1 MRHQHRLT
9 GRTYHGRDIKQK
21 DRLKK
26 NDKGELILKWWCQR
40 DIPMQSNPSEFKK
53 SVIIIRLNKE
63 GTMVT
68 WEAVNGSPRPNWRC
82 VVEALRYFI
91 EKLDADDVNCDAATD
106 VQVHQDKKAVSAMHE
121 GKRYSLERR
130 KDHLVGVEPREGK
143 SPAVLKRV
151 PLPVL
156 RAVLEQLE
164 HALDT

>member
-1 MRHQHRLT
+1 MIYEHRLP
-9 GRTYHGRDIKQK
+9 GKYHYGRDIKQK

-26 NDKGELILKWWCQR
+26 NAKGERILKWCCQR
-40 DIPMQSNPSEFKK
+40 EMPMQSNPSESKK
-53 SVIIIRLNKE
+53 PVIIMRLNKE

-68 WEAVNGSPRPNWRC
+68 WDAVNGSPRPNWRC

-106 VQVHQDKKAVSAMHE
+106 VQVHQDKNAVSAMHE